1 MSEQHTNNHTSN
13 IDCTRGSK
21 HDYTFSFVWRSLI
34 YNKSARNNRF
44 SAAVLHV
51 YLLYMAYL
59 SSSCRENGKYFAVGG
74 SLFLTVMSGS
84 RILPEKGIKQV
95 GWRKETGGTNFWG
108 PIIEVWKAASWRW
121 VILGK
126 QPANALPSQSVIFF
140 RKTKLG
146 CQQKKMGTGGEVA
159 DPKGRDRRCV
169 S

>member
-44 SAAVLHV
+44 SAAALNVTEILHV

-84 RILPEKGIKQV
+84 RILPGKGIKQV
-95 GWRKETGGTNFWG
+95 GWRKETGGTNF
-108 PIIEVWKAASWRW
+108 
-121 VILGK
+121 
-126 QPANALPSQSVIFF
+126 
-140 RKTKLG
+140 
-146 CQQKKMGTGGEVA
+146 
-159 DPKGRDRRCV
+159 
-169 S
+169 